1 MKLKNLCLLLLTLLF
16 GSQYAHAWEE
26 NVGDGWFGYTK
37 TYEIYGGLYDFNVQL
52 QKVEPYYLGLGSFTE
67 LDIPSDVRNGLFYYS
82 VKAIAREACNGL
94 AGLQKV
100 NLPSGLEV
108 IFASAFQNCT
118 GLSSLTLPG
127 TVYYIYP
134 DAFSGCTGLQELT
147 LPSRL
152 STLNKGAFANCSSL
166 HSVSYYSSNPAT
178 LYDNTFT
185 GLPDDCVLYIPYGM
199 EETYA
204 AKGWTSDVFKGGVVA
219 ETVFEQMGFTYRVT
233 GDSSV
238 EVIGYN
244 GDATDVV
251 VPESATHY
259 LGTFT
264 SYTVTGLAEG
274 AFENQSTLTS
284 ITLPG
289 TITSIGDRAFA
300 GCSGL
305 TAMNVGMTTA
315 PSVTASVFTGIVKAN
330 CKLYV
335 PKGTT
340 SAYSSWAPY
349 FATVVDD
356 ETFKETVNGVETT
369 FLITGATTVQLGD
382 GAVAIPTDFAGAYPI
397 PETVEHEGVTY
408 TVTAIGA
415 SAFNGCTGLTG
426 EMIIPSTVTAIG
438 ASAFNSC
445 AAITSIVIH
454 SGIRELQDYT
464 FRYCSGLKSISLSE
478 GLESIG
484 KYVFQDCSS
493 YETLEIPSTVK
504 SIGNASFLANT
515 ALTEVHAKMLTP
527 CSIGNMV
534 FGVVEGR
541 KLIVPQ
547 GTRDVYINNGWND
560 YRFKGGVVEDG
571 QLWGYTEEGVKFL
584 ATVIDED
591 NNGVQ
596 IFNGVLSDYGWE
608 PDGPAIDVNTTG
620 PLTIPASFEYLGQ
633 TYYVKEIGESA
644 FLGCKGITSLTIPE
658 GVTKVGPK
666 ACWQCTALESVSLPS
681 TLIEIG
687 NTAFRE
693 CDLTTVVLPEHLTK
707 LGIYAFA
714 VNSDLTTITLPAA
727 LTSIGNGVFTGTNLL
742 SVIAMSTNPQTLS
755 GSGAFWPDVHKMN
768 PVILTVPYGTRQLY
782 LDAGYTETQGS
793 TNGEFYKVVEQAV
806 EKNHSFL
813 QVGEG
818 ATVLVSHM
826 VNWVTGNRRLTPNS
840 VYQTYLEKSSHSSGH
855 IYYRAEEGYTVKILR
870 NGVDVSGVLEV
881 SDGWFNGELFKHVEI
896 PTEDMEGPDGTT
908 WSMNDNVTW
917 QIVVTPED
925 GGSSSSDVNVGD
937 VNQDGTI
944 SIADVTALVNIILGK
959 AVAPGSLSNV
969 TLDYDVLMK
978 PDGYTTL
985 DIPVSDRLVNAFRL
999 TPAQIAS
1006 KLLSTPAEPQN
1017 GEIELVSYKADGTAC
1032 TSYGTNDAN
1041 GELGY
1046 WFEADGYPESWSQTS
1061 KAAVWFDKNAAKFVI
1076 SCHPTS
1082 ATGDALTAQ
1091 LVLIYKNDS
1100 GTMAT
1105 ATVNFHITYDADA
1118 VNAATLR

>member
-52 QKVEPYYLGLGSFTE
+52 KKVEPYYLGLGSFTE

-82 VKAIAREACNGL
+82 VKAIASEACNGL

-127 TVYYIYP
+127 TVFYIYP

-178 LYDNTFT
+178 LNSNTFT

-219 ETVFEQMGFTYRVT
+219 ETVFEYMGFTYRVT

-259 LGTFT
+259 LGTFI

-274 AFENQSTLTS
+274 AFENKSTLTS
-284 ITLPG
+284 ITLPS

-305 TAMNVGMTTA
+305 TAVNVGMTTA

-335 PKGTT
+335 PQGTA

-349 FATVVDD
+349 FAAVVDG
-356 ETFKETVNGVETT
+356 ETFTETVNGIETT

-415 SAFNGCTGLTG
+415 YAFNGCTGVTG
-426 EMIIPSTVTAIG
+426 EMVIPGTVTSIGQRAFQGCTGITSAEIPDGIRALPAYIFRSCTNLASVSLPEELEVILGYAFNNCPSLTELTIPSTV
-438 ASAFNSC
+438 
-445 AAITSIVIH
+445 
-454 SGIRELQDYT
+454 IRIDQLA
-464 FRYCSGLKSISLSE
+464 LK
-478 GLESIG
+478 G
-484 KYVFQDCSS
+484 
-493 YETLEIPSTVK
+493 
-504 SIGNASFLANT
+504 T
-515 ALTEVHAKMLTP
+515 ALTTITAKMLSP
-527 CSIGNMV
+527 CGLGGNV
-534 FGVVEGR
+534 FGSTSAC

-547 GTRDVYINNGWND
+547 GTRDAYINKNWTETV
-560 YRFKGGVVEDG
+560 FTGGIVEDG
-571 QLWGYTEEGVKFL
+571 KLTGYTQEGVKFT
-584 ATVIDED
+584 ANVIEGND
-591 NNGVQ
+591 VK
-596 IFNGVLSDYGWE
+596 IFNGILGNYGWE
-608 PDGPAIDVNTTG
+608 PDGTAIDPSTTG

-658 GVTKVGPK
+658 GVTKVDNR

-681 TLIEIG
+681 SLDEIG

-755 GSGAFWPDVHKMN
+755 GTGAFWPDIHKMN

-782 LDAGYTETQGS
+782 LDAGYTETQSS

-826 VNWVTGNRRLTPNS
+826 VNWVTGNRRLTPNC

-855 IYYRAEEGYTVKILR
+855 IYYKAEEGYTVKILR

-881 SDGWFNGELFKHVEI
+881 SDGWFEGELFKHIEI

-917 QIVVTPED
+917 QIVVTLED
-925 GGSSSSDVNVGD
+925 GSGTGSDVNVGD
-937 VNQDGTI
+937 VNQDGSIT
-944 SIADVTALVNIILGK
+944 IADVTALVNIILGK
-959 AVAPGSLSNV
+959 AVAPGPLSNV

-1017 GEIELVSYKADGTAC
+1017 GEIELVAYKADGTAC
-1032 TSYGTNDAN
+1032 TSYGTNYAS

-1046 WFEADGYPESWSQTS
+1046 WFEADGYPESWGQTS
-1061 KAAVWFDKNAAKFVI
+1061 KAAVWFDKNAAKFVV
-1076 SCHPTS
+1076 STHPEGVS
-1082 ATGDALTAQ
+1082 GDTLTAT

-1100 GTMAT
+1100 GETAT
-1105 ATVNFHITYDADA
+1105 ATVNFHITYDAEA
-1118 VNAATLR
+1118 TNTATLR